1 MRHLLGVVAAVVAA
15 AFGGLVLGE
24 YELTG
29 AMVVVAAGLFGLA
42 VAEVLVAVS
51 GRTGAGQAALA
62 GVLTA
67 LGFAWSAWIQSGR
80 DWEFVTGARWAGV
93 PIGAAAAALW
103 VRSSGRRAVDSPAEP

>member
-1 MRHLLGVVAAVVAA
+1 MRHLLGVVAATLAA

-24 YELTG
+24 YELKG
-29 AMVVVAAGLFGLA
+29 AMVAVAAGLFGLA
-42 VAEVLVAVS
+42 VAEVLVAAAR
-51 GRTGAGQAALA
+51 RTGPPDAALA

-67 LGFAWSAWIQSGR
+67 LGFAWSSWIQSGR

-103 VRSSGRRAVDSPAEP
+103 VRSSGRRAADSPAEP